1 MKAMILA
8 AGRGTRLQALTENTP
23 KALVKAGG
31 MSLLERL
38 IIKMKVQGVSEIVI
52 NVHHFA
58 DQITA
63 FLQEKDYFN
72 ISIDISDES
81 SELLETG
88 GGILK
93 ARPFLDDKEPFIVH
107 NVDVLS
113 DIDLRKVYEQHVSS
127 GALSTLAVKSRKTS
141 RYILFDDDL
150 QMQGWENRS
159 TGEQIIP
166 GNTEK
171 SLTPMA
177 FSGIHVMSP
186 DIFPLFTETGR
197 FSIIETYLRLCKD
210 QMIKGFSH
218 DEGLWLDAGKPEGL
232 EMAKMLLGE
241 VG

>member
-38 IIKMKVQGVSEIVI
+38 IIKMKVQGVSGIVI

-58 DQITA
+58 DQITE

-72 ISIDISDES
+72 IPIDISNES
-81 SELLETG
+81 NKLLETG

-113 DIDLRKVYEQHVSS
+113 DIDLRKVYEQHISS

-159 TGEQIIP
+159 TGEQVIP
-166 GNTEK
+166 GNTETN
-171 SLTPMA
+171 LTPMA

-210 QMIKGFSH
+210 HEIKGFRH

-232 EMAKMLLGE
+232 EVAKMLLGE
-241 VG
+241 GG

>member
-72 ISIDISDES
+72 IPIDISDES

-113 DIDLRKVYEQHVSS
+113 DIDLRKVYQQHVSS

-150 QMQGWENRS
+150 QMQGWENQG
-159 TGEQIIP
+159 TGEQVIP
-166 GNTEK
+166 GDPEK
-171 SLTPMA
+171 NLTPMA
-177 FSGIHVMSP
+177 FSGIHVISP

-210 QMIKGFSH
+210 QMIKGFRH
-218 DEGLWLDAGKPEGL
+218 DEGLWIDAGKPDGL
-232 EMAKMLLGE
+232 QMANMLLG
-241 VG
+241 GL

>member
-72 ISIDISDES
+72 IPIDISDES

-141 RYILFDDDL
+141 RYILFDDVL

-166 GNTEK
+166 GNTET
-171 SLTPMA
+171 SLIPMA

-210 QMIKGFSH
+210 QMIKGFRH
-218 DEGLWLDAGKPEGL
+218 DEGLWIDAGKPEGL
-232 EMAKMLLGE
+232 EMARMLLGE
-241 VG
+241 GG

>member
-1 MKAMILA
+1 MRAIILA

-38 IIKMKVQGVSEIVI
+38 IIKLKVQGVSEIVI

-72 ISIDISDES
+72 IPIDISDES

-141 RYILFDDDL
+141 RYILFDDEL
-150 QMQGWENRS
+150 QMQGWENQS

-166 GNTEK
+166 GNIEK

-177 FSGIHVMSP
+177 FSGIHVISP

-210 QMIKGFSH
+210 QVIKGFRH

-232 EMAKMLLGE
+232 EMARMLLGE
-241 VG
+241 L

>member
-8 AGRGTRLQALTENTP
+8 AGRGTRLQALTESTP

-72 ISIDISDES
+72 IPIDISNES
-81 SELLETG
+81 NKLLETG

-113 DIDLRKVYEQHVSS
+113 DIDLRKVYEQHISS

-150 QMQGWENRS
+150 QM
-159 TGEQIIP
+159 
-166 GNTEK
+166 
-171 SLTPMA
+171 
-177 FSGIHVMSP
+177 
-186 DIFPLFTETGR
+186 
-197 FSIIETYLRLCKD
+197 
-210 QMIKGFSH
+210 
-218 DEGLWLDAGKPEGL
+218 
-232 EMAKMLLGE
+232 
-241 VG
+241 